1 MASRRMFAAAGSDG
15 RACGDVVIYGVRGA
29 FEPFDDAYGGMGS
42 TLFGIAERTN
52 SLLASDQPPVRV
64 ELVGVAYPAN
74 AWLYFWSRHVG
85 VRNLTGLLT
94 EADVHHV
101 DPLVV
106 LVGLSQGADVIR
118 RTLATLPVD
127 IAEGI
132 AAVVLLGDPTRHPTD
147 LWTHGTI
154 DSHSGVAVRYAAP
167 IPEELV
173 SSTWGYA
180 LDGDEIAA
188 THIGLRGLVHSG
200 THTLYEHNH
209 EGVQDQ
215 AASFITGKLRS
226 ARP

>member
-1 MASRRMFAAAGSDG
+1 MFAASGSDAQ
-15 RACGDVVIYGVRGA
+15 ACADVVIYGVRGA

-42 TLFGIAERTN
+42 TLLGIAERTD
-52 SLLASDQPPVRV
+52 SRLASGESPMRV

-85 VRNLTGLLT
+85 VRNLIGLLT
-94 EADVHHV
+94 EDRVHHP
-101 DPLVV
+101 DRLVV
-106 LVGLSQGADVIR
+106 LIGLSQGADVIR
-118 RTLATLPVD
+118 RTLAALPSD
-127 IAEGI
+127 IAGGI
-132 AAVVLLGDPTRHPTD
+132 AAIVLLGDPTRHPSD

-188 THIGLRGLVHSG
+188 THIGLRGLVQSG